1 MRGNTSREL
10 RLAFDGSVAQYVA
23 GRPPYGPGLVN
34 ELMTWADLH
43 TGDLVLEVGAG
54 TGQLTTGLLDAGL
67 RVVALEPGP
76 NMAGYLR
83 ARLGGRPGFSVKLG
97 FFEDF
102 DGPEGTFAAVV
113 SANAFHWVDP
123 AVSYIK
129 AAQQL
134 CSGGCLGLIW
144 TFPILAR
151 AGLQRQ
157 LNSEA
162 FAGDLADLR
171 REPNGYVEALRQLL
185 AAGRAELAESR
196 AFCQP
201 HWELQT
207 NLQMWTVDTYV
218 AFLCSLA
225 NGTTLADL
233 INARV
238 RDVLLGQG
246 EVEVANHVYL
256 AVARRADTP
265 GGSEATRAGAQ

>member
-23 GRPPYGPGLVN
+23 GRRPCGPGLVKQ
-34 ELMTWADLH
+34 LATWADLH
-43 TGDLVLEVGAG
+43 PDDLVLEVGAG
-54 TGQLTTGLLDAGL
+54 TGQLTTGLLDVGL

-83 ARLGGRPGFSVKLG
+83 AHLGGRPGFSVKQG

-102 DGPEGTFAAVV
+102 DGPEGTFDAVV

-134 CSGGCLGLIW
+134 CPGGCLGLIW

-151 AGLQRQ
+151 AELQCQ

-171 REPNGYVEALRQLL
+171 QDPDGYDEALRPLL
-185 AAGRAELAESR
+185 AAGRAELAESG

-201 HWELQT
+201 RWELRT
-207 NLQMWTVDTYV
+207 DLQMCTVDTYV

-233 INARV
+233 ISARV
-238 RDVLLGQG
+238 RDVLVGES
-246 EVEVANHVYL
+246 EVELANHVYL
-256 AVARRADTP
+256 AVARRAGTP
-265 GGSEATRAGAQ
+265 GGTEGTHAGAR